1 MIRGMGM
8 KIGSCAMTGFTSSTP
23 QRLSSVVMAMFALY
37 QTAGRYTNQFLR
49 RVVNLVPA
57 TVCPALA
64 LVSALVFSSA
74 PGALA
79 QDTTA
84 PVGVFEL
91 PASHDGITPFTAVIV
106 FDEEPKRI
114 WPLELV
120 GLLIRGST
128 DPETQTQPVQIY
140 TNTDHAPLITNRRKD
155 DNDKRRYLF
164 DVTPRA
170 PVDIRFRLSGGYTDV
185 AGNVGPTIS
194 SPAIPYVAPAG
205 GNNQPEANAG
215 PDQVV
220 DPGDTVTLDG
230 SESSDRDGN
239 ETITY
244 SWART
249 GGTIGVTAPTLTG
262 STTDSPTFTAD
273 TLTSGDD
280 DVVHV
285 FTLTVTDDHEETDT
299 DTMTVT
305 VEAPDTNPAPI
316 ASAGVDQEVI
326 SGALVT
332 LDGSASG
339 DDGWIASWAWERTG
353 GTEGLDGTVSLN
365 NPNAIKPTFTANTL
379 AVGGG
384 DVIHIFTLIV
394 TDNEGA
400 TGIDTVAVTIKA
412 PLFAAPVANAGPD
425 QTFDPGATVTLDGSG
440 STFDSRRTPLD
451 YAWKRTGGTADPVT
465 LAGADTAMPT
475 FTAVAPALLPSTPFA
490 THIFELTVTD
500 SAGEISTDTVT
511 VWIVIPTAR
520 SAPVAD
526 AGMDRTVTSRAEVR
540 LDGSGS
546 TVHSSRTIRSYAWRW
561 VKQLS
566 TPNVEAITLTDPN
579 TSMASFTAPVLDV
592 GAKDITHV
600 FELTVT
606 DSAGQTNK
614 DTVSITVIF
623 PFANPVANAGQ
634 DRKVGSG
641 TVVTLDGSDSTVDLR
656 RPDASKSYAWARTG
670 GTGDN
675 TVTLTSET
683 TARPSFM
690 AETLAS
696 NATDVTHVF
705 TLTVTD
711 SAGVQHTDT
720 VTITVTLGNADPVA
734 NAGDDQPAVVSGT
747 TVTLD
752 GSDSSDSDGSIMT
765 YAWAR
770 TGGTGDASITLSSD
784 SEAEPTFK
792 AEILQAGAADVT
804 HIFTLTVTDNDS
816 ATATDTV
823 TITVT
828 PANAVPIANAGPDR
842 TVDPAT
848 MVQLD
853 GSDSLDID
861 GQIVSWAWART
872 GGTAGGSATLTDA
885 MTARPTFTS
894 DALQMDD
901 DDVIHIF
908 TLTVTDDD
916 GGIDTATVT
925 ITVSFGDTV
934 PPIGRFEA
942 EDGGPVPH
950 SYGDTAPFKLALVF
964 NEGVTVS
971 GSDVT
976 AVISDETPVKNGVAF
991 KNRTPTIT
999 VFEQDKT
1006 DAGRYVF
1013 TVTPRDTGIPSFRI
1027 VLRARNYQDSAG
1039 NRGVADIV
1047 TAPILYVDPTV
1058 TNIAPVADA
1067 GDDRTVNSGMRNV
1080 RLDGTGSS
1088 DTEGEIR
1095 TYAWARTGGTA
1106 GGSVTLSDES
1116 AAQPIFTA
1124 DTLDPGGA
1132 DVTHEFT
1139 LTVTDMSRH
1148 AIHEQT
1154 RQRNPET
1161 GVTTIISDT
1170 RNPVP
1175 SACRDGRASDEHCTL
1190 AYRNS
1195 AEDMVTVT
1203 VDAPP
1208 LADAGDDQT
1217 VGSAA
1222 LVTLDGSGSFDSNTG
1237 FTHAWEWTGGSGGAT
1252 EPTLSDKTEQ
1262 SPTFTSDTVDPGAA
1276 DVTHTFMLTVTDS
1289 RSQSHTDTV
1298 TVTVS
1303 NPNTNADPVANA
1315 GPDREVLAG
1324 TVVTLNGSGSS
1335 DSDGD
1340 DTITGYSWARTDGT
1354 EGVTAPTLAA
1364 TAQPTFT
1371 ADALTPG
1378 DADVIHIF
1386 TLTVTD
1392 NAGATD
1398 TDTVTITVIAEDTTG
1413 PEGTFESPASHD
1425 SVTSFAVELVFN
1437 EEVEF
1442 SEDDLQAVLVG
1453 VPAQNLGSN
1462 PRFHYDLDT
1471 HVPTIS
1477 GFAQDPNDDLRYTFS
1492 VTPKVSLSLRIALR
1506 GRNYEDLSGNTGT
1519 NISITIPFSGPFNK
1533 RPVAEAG
1540 DDLTVA
1546 SGTEVT
1552 LDGSESMDQD
1562 GTVQYYAW
1570 VRTGGTGDPL
1580 ALTGADTDMPT
1591 FTPRL
1596 SGGTDDVTH
1605 IFTLWVSDN
1614 DLAISKADTVTVT
1627 VTAPTAPN
1635 VVPVADAGDDRTVQ
1649 SGVPATLDGGE
1660 SSDDDGTIKSWA
1672 WTRTGGTGNAS
1683 LALTGADREQSTFT
1697 ADTLA
1702 PGAEDVTHI
1711 FSLVVLDDINV
1722 PSVADTVTITVNAP
1736 PLANAGSDQT
1746 SDSAALVTLDGSGS
1760 RDSNTTNLTYAW
1772 ERTGGTTGG
1781 TVTLTGAN
1789 TNMPTFTAD
1798 TLAAGAADVIHTFT
1812 LTVTDDDGAIN
1823 TDTVTITVDGPN
1835 KRPEPM
1841 AGPDQTVASGETVTI
1856 DGRGST
1862 DSDGFVTGYDWRKSG
1877 DNPFAN
1883 PDLEATDTAGIETF
1897 TAPVLSSGE
1906 GKRTIRYALFVTD
1919 NEGLSSGDA
1928 DEVTITVVPSSSNV
1942 RPVANAGTDQRV
1954 ASGATVTLEGSGT
1967 DNGTIQD
1974 YYWVKASTGSAP
1986 TLSANNVARP
1996 TFTAPILVEG
2006 SPDVT
2011 YTYALRVKDNE
2022 GAVSDADE
2030 VTITVEI
2037 PRVANAGTDQT
2048 VAAGAPVTLDG
2059 SRSSGTIAEYQWSR
2073 ESGTSARAD
2082 VFPGASGTLTREVSR
2097 ITPTITFV
2105 ADNVPSNSAAVTH
2118 VFALRVF
2125 GANRVSSPPDRV
2137 TVTVNPNRLPTA
2149 NAGPDQSVAAGE
2161 NVDLDGSG
2169 STDNDGTIASYNW
2182 TRTGGDATATLTDA
2196 NTATPSFTAEV
2207 LDAGAADTTHTFTLT
2222 VTDNNGETDTDTVT
2236 ITVEAPFADLVAEA
2250 GDPQTVDPGDTVTLE
2265 GSGTATGGGRNVTY
2279 AWTQTGGDAATVT
2292 LSDTTVLR
2300 PTFTAQALTAGAA
2313 DVTYVFTLTVS
2324 DDQGSTAATDTVTIT
2339 VEAPRFGDLV
2349 ADAGDPQTVDPGDT
2363 VTLEGSG
2370 TATGGGR
2377 NVTYAWT
2384 QTGGDAATVTLSD
2397 TTMLRPTF
2405 TAQALTAGAADVTY
2419 VFTLTVSDD
2428 QGSTAAT
2435 DTVTITVTAPLP
2447 VPNVLPIA
2455 DAGPDVTIASGE
2467 FARIDGNMSYDPDH
2481 PVRSMS
2487 IARWQW
2493 FRLSSSGSPLRFHNS
2508 TNNSHTNTP
2517 VKTVAPDAAAD
2528 MSTYYLIV
2536 FDHEG
2541 ASCEK
2546 TIAGGN
2552 RGDLFCDSVT
2562 VTTTAPPS
2570 ANKPPVAVAYVGTGD
2585 SGVNTETVDSD
2596 SLVFLNAGGS
2606 MDPDGDIVSYLW
2618 ERSGG
2623 TEGRSVNLKNA
2634 GSMLAN
2640 FTTDTLPAGAADVIH
2655 IFKLTVTDDDGE
2667 VNEDEATVTITV
2679 ASPFKEPVADA
2690 GDDKTVVSEAEVEL
2704 DGSGSTKDRRVSLD
2718 YSWQRTGGTMGVS
2731 VELSDEDAEQPTF
2744 IADTLTVGDSDVIHI
2759 FTLTV
2764 EDDEGETSTDTVTI
2778 TVTPPLAD
2786 LVAEAGVAQTVA
2798 SGAPVTL
2805 AGSGTETDSS
2815 RTVTYAWTRTDG
2827 TSTATVP
2834 LTGANTLTP
2843 TFTADT
2849 LAAGADS
2856 VTHIFTLRVTDNR
2869 GSTAAT
2875 DTVTITV
2882 ISGLVAE
2889 AGDPRTVASG
2899 ASVTLAGSGTETDS
2913 SRTVTYAWTRTDGTS
2928 TATVPLTGAN
2938 TLTPTFTADTL
2949 AAGADSVT
2957 HIFTLRVTDNQGS
2970 TAATDTVTIT
2980 VIADLVAEAGDPR
2993 TVASGASVTLA
3004 GSGTETDSSRTVTY
3018 AWTRTD
3024 GTSTATVPLTG
3035 ANTLT
3040 PTFTADT
3047 LTPGTA
3053 DVTHIFTLRVTDNQG
3068 STAATD
3074 TVTIT
3079 VTLGLVAEA
3088 GDPQTVASGAS
3099 VTLAGSGTET
3109 DSSRTV
3115 TYAWTRTDGTSTAT
3129 VPLTGAN
3136 TLTPTFTADTL
3147 AAGADSVTHI
3157 FTLRVTDNQGS
3168 TAATDTVTITVISAL
3183 VAEAGDPRTVASGA
3197 SVTLAGSG
3205 TETDSSR
3212 TVTYAWTRTDGTST
3226 ATVPLTGANTLTP
3239 TFTADTLAAGA
3250 DSVTHIFTLRVTDN
3264 QGSTAATDTVTIT
3277 VIADLVAEAGDPR
3290 TVASGA
3296 SVTLAGS
3303 GTETDSS
3310 RTVTYA
3316 WTRTDGTS
3324 TATVPLTG
3332 ANTLTPTFTADTL
3345 AAGADSV
3352 THIFTLRVTDNRG
3365 STAATDT
3372 VTITVISGLVAEAG
3386 DPRTVASGVPVTLA
3400 GSGSTETDSSRTVT
3414 YAWTRTDGTST
3425 ATVPLT
3431 GANTLTPTFT
3441 ADTLAAGAD
3450 SVTHI
3455 FTLRVTDNR
3464 GSTAA
3469 TDTVTIT
3476 VIADLVAEAGDPRT
3490 VASGVP
3496 VTLAGSGST
3505 ETDSSRTVTYAW
3517 TRTDGTSTATVP
3529 LTGANT
3535 LTPTFTADTLAA
3547 GADSVTHIFTLRV
3560 TDNRGST
3567 AATDTVTITVISG
3580 LVAEAGDPQTVAS
3593 GASVTLAGSGT
3604 ETDSSRTVTYA
3615 WTRTDGTSTA
3625 TVPLTGANTLTPTF
3639 TADTLAAGADSVTHI
3654 FTLRVTD
3661 NQGSTAATDTVTI
3674 TVIADLVAEAGDPQ
3688 TVASGASVTLAGS
3701 GTETDS
3707 SRTVTYAWTRT
3718 DGTSTATVPLTG
3730 ANTLT
3735 PTFTADTLTPG
3746 TADVTHIFTLRVTDN
3761 QGSTAATDTVTITVT
3776 LGLVAEAGDPQTVA
3790 SGASVTLA
3798 GSGTETDSSR
3808 TVTYAWTR
3816 TDGTSTATVP
3826 LTGANTLTP
3835 TFTADTLAAGAD
3847 SVTHIFTLRV
3857 TDNQGST
3864 AATDTVTITVIS
3876 ALVAEAGDPRT
3887 VASGASVTLAGS
3899 GTETDSS
3906 RTVTYAW
3913 TRTDGTST
3921 ATVPLTGANTLTP
3934 TFTADTL
3941 AAGADSVTHIFTL
3954 RVTDNQG
3961 STAATDT
3968 VTITVIADLVAEAGD
3983 PQTVASGASVTLAG
3997 SGTETDSS
4005 RTVTYAW
4012 TRTDGT
4018 STATVPLTGANT
4030 LTPTFTADTLAA
4042 GADSVTHIFTLRV
4055 TDNRG
4060 STAATDT
4067 VTITVISGLVAEAGD
4082 PRTVASGASVTLAGS
4097 GTETDSSRTVTYA
4110 WTRTDGTST
4119 ATVPLTGANTLTPT
4133 FTADT
4138 LAAGA
4143 DSVTH
4148 IFTLRVTDNRGSTAA
4163 TDTVTVTVISALV
4176 AEAGDPRTVASGV
4189 PVTLAGSGSTETDS
4203 GRTVTYAWTRTDG
4216 TSTATVTLTGAN
4228 TLTPTFTAD
4237 TLAAGADSV
4246 THIFTLRVT
4255 DNQGSTAAT
4264 DTVTVTVIS
4273 ALVAEA
4279 GDPRTVA
4286 SGASVTLAGSGSTE
4300 ADSSRTV
4307 TYAWTRTD
4315 GTSTATV
4322 PLTGANTLTPTFTA
4336 DTLAAGA
4343 DSVTH
4348 IFTLRVT
4355 DNQGSTA
4362 ATDTVTVTVISALV
4376 AEAGDPRTVASGAS
4390 VTLAGS
4396 GTETD
4401 SSRTVTY
4408 AWTRTDGT
4416 STATVPLT
4424 GANTLTPTFTAD
4436 TLTPGTADV
4445 THIFT
4450 LRVTDNQGSTAATDT
4465 VTITVTLG
4473 LVAEAGDPR
4482 TVASGASVTLA
4493 GSGTET
4499 DSSRTVTYA
4508 WTRTDG
4514 TSTATVP
4521 LTGANTLTPTFT
4533 ADTLAAGADSVTHIF
4548 TLRVTDNRG
4557 STAATDTVTITVI
4570 SGLVAEAGDPRT
4582 VASGVPVTL
4591 AGSGST
4597 ETDSSRTVTYA
4608 WTRTDGTSTA
4618 TVPLTG
4624 ANTLTPT
4631 FTADTLAAGADSVT
4645 HIFTLRV
4652 TDNQGS
4658 TAATDTVTI
4667 TVISGLVAEA
4677 GDPQTVASGAS
4688 VTLAGSGTETDSS
4701 RTVTHAWTRTD
4712 GTSTATVP
4720 LTGANT
4726 LTPTFTAD
4734 TLAAGADSVTHIFTL
4749 RVTDNQGS
4757 TAATDTVT
4765 ITVISGLVA
4774 EAGDPQTVA
4783 SGDPVTLAGRGS
4795 TETDSSRT
4803 VTYAWT
4809 RTDGTSTATVTLTG
4823 ANTLTPTF
4831 TADTLAAGAD
4841 SVTHIF
4847 TLRVTDNQGSTAATD
4862 TVTIT
4867 VISGLVAEAG
4877 DPQTVASGDPVTL
4890 AGRGSTETDSGR
4902 TVTHAWTR
4910 TDGTSTATVPLTGA
4924 NTLTPTFTAD
4934 TLAAGADSVTHI
4946 FTLRVTDNQ
4955 GSTAA
4960 TDTVTVTVISALVAE
4975 AGDPRTVASGVPV
4988 TLAGS
4993 GSTETDSGRTVTYA
5007 WTRTDGTSTATVPL
5021 TGANTLTPTFT
5032 ADTLAADADSVTHI
5046 FTLRVTDNQ
5055 GSTAAT
5061 DTVTVTVISGLVA
5074 EAGDPQTV
5082 ASGVPVTL
5090 AGSGTETDSSRTVT
5104 YAWTRTDG
5112 TSTATVPLTGANTL
5126 TPTFTA
5132 DTLAAGAD
5140 SVTHIFTL
5148 RVTDNQGSTAAT
5160 DTVTVTVIS
5169 ALVAEAGDPR
5179 TVASGVPV
5187 TLAGSGSTETDSG
5200 RTVTYAWTRT
5210 DGTSTATV
5218 PLTGANTLTPTF
5230 TADTLAADADSVT
5243 HIFTLR
5249 VTDNQGST
5257 AATDTVTVTV
5267 ISGLVAEA
5275 GDPQTVASGVPVTLA
5290 GSGTETDSS
5299 RTVTYAW
5306 TRTDGTST
5314 ATVPLTGANT
5324 LTPTFTA
5331 DTLAAGAD
5339 SVTHIFTLRV
5349 TDNQGSTAATDTV
5362 TITVISGLVAE
5373 AGDPQTVASGVPV
5386 TLAGSGTETDSSRTV
5401 TYAWTRTDG
5410 TSTATVPLTGANT
5423 LTPTFTADT
5432 LAAGA
5437 DSVTHIFTLRV
5448 TDNQG
5453 STAVTDTVTI
5463 TVISGLVAEAG
5474 DPQTVASGDPVT
5486 LAGRGSTETDSG
5498 RTVTHAWTRT
5508 DGTST
5513 ATVTLTGANTLT
5525 PTFTADTLAAGADSV
5540 THIFTLRVT
5549 DNQGSTA
5556 ATDTVTI
5563 TVISGLVAEAGDP
5576 RTVASGD
5583 PVTLAGSGS
5592 TEADS
5597 SRTVTYAW
5605 TRTDGTSTATVPLTG
5620 ANTLTPTFT
5629 ADTLAAG
5636 ADSVTHIFTLR
5647 VTDNQGS
5654 TAATDTVTIT
5664 VIADLVAEA
5673 GDPRTVAS
5681 GASVTL
5687 AGSGS
5692 TETDSGRT
5700 VTYAWT
5706 RTDGTSTATVP
5717 LTGANTLTPT
5727 FTADTLAAGADSVTH
5742 IFTLRVTDNQGSTAA
5757 TDTVTITV
5765 TADLVAEAGD
5775 PRTVASGA
5783 SVTLAGSGSTETDS
5797 SRTVT
5802 YAWTRTDG
5810 TSTAT
5815 VTLTGANTLTPTF
5828 TADTLAAGADSVTHI
5843 FTLRVTDNQ
5852 GSTAAT
5858 DTVTITVIA
5867 DLVAEAGDPRTV
5879 ASGASVTLA
5888 GSGSTETDSGR
5899 TVTYAWTRTDGT
5911 STATVP
5917 LTGANT
5923 LTPTFT
5929 ADTLAAG
5936 ADSVTHIFTLR
5947 VTDNQGSTAATDTVT
5962 VTVISGLVA
5971 EAGDPQT
5978 VASGVPV
5985 TLAGSGT
5992 ETDSSRTVTH
6002 AWTRTDGTSTATVTL
6017 TGANT
6022 LTPTFTADTLAAGA
6036 DSVTHIFTLRVTDN
6050 QGSTAATDTVTVTVI
6065 SALVAEAGDP
6075 QTVAS
6080 GVPVTLAGSGSTETD
6095 SGRTVTYAWTRTDG
6109 TSTATVPLTGANTLT
6124 PTFTADTLAADA
6136 DSVTHIF
6143 TLRVTDNQ
6151 GSTAATDTVTVTVI
6165 SALVAEAGDPRTV
6178 ASGASVTLA
6187 GSGTETDSGRTVTYA
6202 WTRTDG
6208 TSTATVPLTGANT
6221 LTPTFTADTLAAGT
6235 DSVTHIFTL
6244 RVTDNQGSTAAT
6256 DTVTVTV
6263 ISALVAEAGDPQ
6275 TVASGVPVTLA
6286 GSGSTETD
6294 SGRTVTYAWTRTD
6307 GTSTA
6312 TVPLTGANTL
6322 TPTFTADAR
6331 TPGAVDVTHIFTLR
6345 VTDNQGS
6352 IVATDTVTITVIS
6365 PFADPVANAVTARP
6379 EVGAGDTVILD
6390 GRGSTKDRRRTI
6402 TSYAWARTGGTGAN
6416 VTLTGATE
6424 AMASFTADM
6433 LVAGAENVTHTFT
6446 LTVTD
6451 SAGEIATDTVEVIVT
6466 ANVRPVATLTG
6477 PATLTVAAGASVT
6490 LEGSGTDRDNNLP
6503 FTYAWKRTGGT
6514 GNSAVAL
6521 TGAMTTRLSFTADN
6535 LTEGADS
6542 VTHIL
6547 QFVVTD
6553 HEGAESDP
6561 VTVTVT
6567 VDAPNA
6573 IPVAH
6578 AGPPP
6583 PPVASG
6589 GQVQLDGRGS
6599 SVSGGTIVAWAWTR
6613 TGGTPGVTVTLTGA
6627 NTAQPTVMAN
6637 DLEPGGPDEIHEFTL
6652 VVTDDEGM
6660 TSVGATVMVT
6670 ISAPIAAPVANAGP
6684 DQRAVSRATVRLDG
6698 RGSTPDRRK
6707 TITSYAW
6714 ERTGGTGD
6722 SNLTLTSANTAQP
6735 TFTADTLNPGV
6746 DAVTHVFTL
6755 TVTDEDGTT
6764 STDTVTVT
6772 VVSVDLRLSQS
6783 EIMVQEGG
6791 SGTYQVKL
6799 SESPR
6804 REVTIMA
6811 VSGNEDVVKL
6821 NNARL
6826 VFDGGNWNEWQ
6837 EVEINTVAGSNTDDP
6852 VVIRHRLVTAGAT
6865 SPVPGDVTVTLR
6877 PRADDPI
6884 PRPVGQFLQ
6893 TRATA
6898 LINNQ
6903 PGLSSL
6909 LELDGLTPGG
6919 SFTFQATDGQLALN
6933 GGFIHNSVWGKV
6945 SGAYASS
6952 ESAAGNTK
6960 SVTKSVL
6967 ASFGVHRKYSEHFLA
6982 GVMLQLD
6989 LSDHERAGQVG
7000 TTDTID
7006 GTGWL
7011 AGPYFAARH
7020 GSQPLNFEGRLL
7032 YGQSDNDIRFMDTGL
7047 GVMRTGSFDTRRL
7060 LAQIRVEGE
7069 IAMSGRNHGDDGGEE
7084 GPRLRPY
7091 ADLRWIEDRANAFTD
7106 NVNNR
7111 VPGQKVSTGQLE
7123 LGSNIEIPI
7132 AVRTGEMTFTGG
7144 LGLVYSNTEGDYIP
7158 SDSRGRG
7165 RGEIGFSYDLDDNLR
7180 IDLDSFYDGIG
7191 TSRYEGYGLSLSAE
7205 MKF

>member
-8 KIGSCAMTGFTSSTP
+8 RIGSCAMTGFTSSTL

-37 QTAGRYTNQFLR
+37 QAAGRYAIRCLQR
-49 RVVNLVPA
+49 IVNLVPA
-57 TVCPALA
+57 TICLA
-64 LVSALVFSSA
+64 SALVFSSA
-74 PGALA
+74 VGAAA

-114 WPLELV
+114 WPQELV

-140 TNTDHAPLITNRRKD
+140 TNTDHAPLITKRKKD
-155 DNDKRRYLF
+155 DDDKRRYTFL
-164 DVTPRA
+164 VTPRA
-170 PVDIRFRLSGGYTDV
+170 PVDIRFRLSGGYTDI

-249 GGTIGVTAPTLTG
+249 GGTAGVTAPTLTG

-305 VEAPDTNPAPI
+305 VEAPDTNPVPI

-339 DDGWIASWAWERTG
+339 DDGRIVSWAWERTG
-353 GTEGLDGTVSLN
+353 GTEGLDATVPLN

-400 TGIDTVAVTIKA
+400 TGIDTVAVIIKA

-425 QTFDPGATVTLDGSG
+425 QTFDLGATVTLDGSG

-520 SAPVAD
+520 SAPVAN
-526 AGMDRTVTSRAEVR
+526 AGMDRTVTSRAAVR

-561 VKQLS
+561 VKPLS

-579 TSMASFTAPVLDV
+579 TAMPGFTAPTLDV

-641 TVVTLDGSDSTVDLR
+641 TVVTLDGSDSTIDLR
-656 RPDASKSYAWARTG
+656 RPGASKSYAWARTG

-683 TARPSFM
+683 TAKPSFM

-696 NATDVTHVF
+696 NDTDVTHIF

-752 GSDSSDSDGSIMT
+752 GSRSSDSDGSISKF
-765 YAWAR
+765 AWAR
-770 TGGTGDASITLSSD
+770 TGGTGDDSITLSSV
-784 SEAEPTFK
+784 SEAEPTFR

-804 HIFTLTVTDNDS
+804 HIFTLTVTDDDQ

-828 PANAVPIANAGPDR
+828 PANAVPIANAGQDR

-861 GQIVSWAWART
+861 GRIVSYSWART

-885 MTARPTFTS
+885 MTDRPTFTS

-901 DDVIHIF
+901 ADVIHIF

-934 PPIGRFEA
+934 PPTGRFEA

-950 SYGDTAPFKLALVF
+950 SYGSITPFKLELVF
-964 NEGVTVS
+964 NEEVTVS

-976 AVISDETPVKNGVAF
+976 AVISDETPVKDGVAF

-999 VFEQDKT
+999 DFKQDET
-1006 DAGRYVF
+1006 DTGRYVF
-1013 TVTPRDTGIPSFRI
+1013 TVTPRDTAVPSFRI

-1058 TNIAPVADA
+1058 TNTAPVADA
-1067 GDDRTVNSGMRNV
+1067 GDDLTVNSGMRNV

-1106 GGSVTLSDES
+1106 SGSVTLSDES
-1116 AAQPIFTA
+1116 AAQPTFTA

-1161 GVTTIISDT
+1161 GVTTVISDT
-1170 RNPVP
+1170 MNPVP

-1195 AEDMVTVT
+1195 AEDTVTVT

-1217 VGSAA
+1217 AGSAA
-1222 LVTLDGSGSFDSNTG
+1222 LVTLDGSGSRDSNTG
-1237 FTHAWEWTGGSGGAT
+1237 FEHAWEWTGGSEGAT
-1252 EPTLSDKTEQ
+1252 APTLNDKSLP

-1276 DVTHTFMLTVTDS
+1276 DVTHTFTLTVTDS
-1289 RSQSHTDTV
+1289 RLQSHTDTV

-1303 NPNTNADPVANA
+1303 NPNADPVANA
-1315 GPDREVLAG
+1315 GPDREVLTG

-1340 DTITGYSWARTDGT
+1340 DTITTYSWARTGGT
-1354 EGVTAPTLAA
+1354 EGVAAPTLAA

-1371 ADALTPG
+1371 ADTLTPG

-1392 NAGATD
+1392 NAGAMD
-1398 TDTVTITVIAEDTTG
+1398 TDTVTITVVAEDTTR
-1413 PEGTFESPASHD
+1413 PEGTFVSSASHD
-1425 SVTSFAVELVFN
+1425 GATSFTVELVFN

-1442 SEDDLQAVLVG
+1442 SEDDLQTVLVG

-1477 GFAQDPNDDLRYTFS
+1477 GFTQDPNDDLRYTFS
-1492 VTPKVSLSLRIALR
+1492 VTPKVPLSLRIVLR

-1519 NISITIPFSGPFNK
+1519 NISITIPFSGPSNK

-1552 LDGSESMDQD
+1552 LDGSESMDED

-1580 ALTGADTDMPT
+1580 ALTDADTDMPT

-1614 DLAISKADTVTVT
+1614 DLAVSEADTVTVT

-1697 ADTLA
+1697 ADILA

-1711 FSLVVLDDINV
+1711 FSLVVLDDVNV

-1812 LTVTDDDGAIN
+1812 LTVTDDEGAIN

-1841 AGPDQTVASGETVTI
+1841 AGPDQTVASGAKVTL

-1862 DSDGFVTGYDWRKSG
+1862 DSDGFVMGYDWRKSG

-1928 DEVTITVVPSSSNV
+1928 DEVTITVVPSSSNA

-2059 SRSSGTIAEYQWSR
+2059 SGSSGTIAEYQWSR
-2073 ESGTSARAD
+2073 ESGTSTRTD

-2097 ITPTITFV
+2097 TTPTITFV
-2105 ADNVPSNSAAVTH
+2105 ADSVPANGTSVTH

-2125 GANRVSSPPDRV
+2125 GANRISSPKDEI

-2149 NAGPDQSVAAGE
+2149 NAGPDQSVAAGM

-2182 TRTGGDATATLTDA
+2182 TRTEGDATATLTGA

-2236 ITVEAPFADLVAEA
+2236 ITVKAPLAALVANA
-2250 GDPQTVDPGDTVTLE
+2250 GADKSVASEDEVTLDGSGSSQTDSSRIVTYLWTQTVGTGGTLADADKATARFTAPALNPGAADATHTFTLTVTDNQGSTQATDTVEITVTAPDFDALVANAGADKSVASEDEVTLD
-2265 GSGTATGGGRNVTY
+2265 GSGSSQTDGTRTVTY
-2279 AWTQTGGDAATVT
+2279 LWTQTGGTGGTLADADKATA
-2292 LSDTTVLR
+2292 R
-2300 PTFTAQALTAGAA
+2300 FTAPALNPGAA
-2313 DVTYVFTLTVS
+2313 DATHTFTLTVT
-2324 DDQGSTAATDTVTIT
+2324 DNQGSTQATDTVEITVTAPDFDALVANAGADKSVASEDEVTLDGSGSSQTDGTRTVTYLWTQTVGTGGTLADADKATARFTAPALNPGAADATHTFTLTVTDNQGSTQATDTVT
-2339 VEAPRFGDLV
+2339 V
-2349 ADAGDPQTVDPGDT
+2349 
-2363 VTLEGSG
+2363 
-2370 TATGGGR
+2370 
-2377 NVTYAWT
+2377 
-2384 QTGGDAATVTLSD
+2384 
-2397 TTMLRPTF
+2397 
-2405 TAQALTAGAADVTY
+2405 
-2419 VFTLTVSDD
+2419 
-2428 QGSTAAT
+2428 
-2435 DTVTITVTAPLP
+2435 TVTAPLP

-2455 DAGPDVTIASGE
+2455 NAGPDVTIASGE
-2467 FARIDGNMSYDPDH
+2467 SARIDGNMSYDPDH

-2493 FRLSSSGSPLRFHNS
+2493 FRLSSSGSPLQFHNS

-2517 VKTVAPDAAAD
+2517 AKTVAPDAAAD
-2528 MSTYYLIV
+2528 ISTYYLIV

-2546 TIAGGN
+2546 TVAGGN
-2552 RGDLFCDSVT
+2552 RGDLYCDSVT
-2562 VTTTAPPS
+2562 VTTTAPAPL
-2570 ANKPPVAVAYVGTGD
+2570 NMPPVAVAYVGVGD
-2585 SGVNTETVDSD
+2585 SGMNAATVDSD
-2596 SLVFLNAGGS
+2596 SLVFLNAAGS
-2606 MDPDGDIVSYLW
+2606 DDPDGDIVSYFW

-2623 TEGRSVNLKNA
+2623 TEGRSVELKNA
-2634 GSMLAN
+2634 ETKLAN

-2667 VNEDEATVTITV
+2667 VNAEEATVTITV
-2679 ASPFKEPVADA
+2679 ESPFKEPVADA
-2690 GDDKTVVSEAEVEL
+2690 GGDQTVASGATVEL
-2704 DGSGSTKDRRVSLD
+2704 DGSGSTKDRRITEKLT
-2718 YSWQRTGGTMGVS
+2718 YFWERTGGTMGVS
-2731 VELSDEDAEQPTF
+2731 VELSDAGAEQPTF
-2744 IADTLTVGDSDVIHI
+2744 IADTLTADAADVIHI

-2764 EDDEGETSTDTVTI
+2764 TDDEGESHEDMVTI
-2778 TVTPPLAD
+2778 TVTPPLAP
-2786 LVAEAGVAQTVA
+2786 LVANAGEDQSVS
-2798 SGAPVTL
+2798 SGATVTL
-2805 AGSGTETDSS
+2805 RGSGTKSDSS
-2815 RTVTYAWTRTDG
+2815 RSRIVSYNWERTSG
-2827 TSTATVP
+2827 TGTATVM
-2834 LTGANTLTP
+2834 LSDETM
-2843 TFTADT
+2843 
-2849 LAAGADS
+2849 
-2856 VTHIFTLRVTDNR
+2856 LR
-2869 GSTAAT
+2869 
-2875 DTVTITV
+2875 
-2882 ISGLVAE
+2882 
-2889 AGDPRTVASG
+2889 
-2899 ASVTLAGSGTETDS
+2899 
-2913 SRTVTYAWTRTDGTS
+2913 
-2928 TATVPLTGAN
+2928 
-2938 TLTPTFTADTL
+2938 
-2949 AAGADSVT
+2949 
-2957 HIFTLRVTDNQGS
+2957 
-2970 TAATDTVTIT
+2970 
-2980 VIADLVAEAGDPR
+2980 
-2993 TVASGASVTLA
+2993 
-3004 GSGTETDSSRTVTY
+3004 
-3018 AWTRTD
+3018 
-3024 GTSTATVPLTG
+3024 
-3035 ANTLT
+3035 

-3047 LTPGTA
+3047 LTVGA
-3053 DVTHIFTLRVTDNQG
+3053 SSVTHVFTLTVTDNK
-3068 STAATD
+3068 
-3074 TVTIT
+3074 
-3079 VTLGLVAEA
+3079 
-3088 GDPQTVASGAS
+3088 
-3099 VTLAGSGTET
+3099 
-3109 DSSRTV
+3109 
-3115 TYAWTRTDGTSTAT
+3115 
-3129 VPLTGAN
+3129 
-3136 TLTPTFTADTL
+3136 
-3147 AAGADSVTHI
+3147 
-3157 FTLRVTDNQGS
+3157 
-3168 TAATDTVTITVISAL
+3168 
-3183 VAEAGDPRTVASGA
+3183 
-3197 SVTLAGSG
+3197 
-3205 TETDSSR
+3205 
-3212 TVTYAWTRTDGTST
+3212 
-3226 ATVPLTGANTLTP
+3226 
-3239 TFTADTLAAGA
+3239 
-3250 DSVTHIFTLRVTDN
+3250 
-3264 QGSTAATDTVTIT
+3264 
-3277 VIADLVAEAGDPR
+3277 
-3290 TVASGA
+3290 
-3296 SVTLAGS
+3296 
-3303 GTETDSS
+3303 
-3310 RTVTYA
+3310 
-3316 WTRTDGTS
+3316 
-3324 TATVPLTG
+3324 
-3332 ANTLTPTFTADTL
+3332 
-3345 AAGADSV
+3345 
-3352 THIFTLRVTDNRG
+3352 
-3365 STAATDT
+3365 
-3372 VTITVISGLVAEAG
+3372 
-3386 DPRTVASGVPVTLA
+3386 
-3400 GSGSTETDSSRTVT
+3400 GSTE
-3414 YAWTRTDGTST
+3414 
-3425 ATVPLT
+3425 
-3431 GANTLTPTFT
+3431 
-3441 ADTLAAGAD
+3441 
-3450 SVTHI
+3450 
-3455 FTLRVTDNR
+3455 
-3464 GSTAA
+3464 
-3469 TDTVTIT
+3469 
-3476 VIADLVAEAGDPRT
+3476 
-3490 VASGVP
+3490 
-3496 VTLAGSGST
+3496 
-3505 ETDSSRTVTYAW
+3505 
-3517 TRTDGTSTATVP
+3517 
-3529 LTGANT
+3529 
-3535 LTPTFTADTLAA
+3535 
-3547 GADSVTHIFTLRV
+3547 
-3560 TDNRGST
+3560 
-3567 AATDTVTITVISG
+3567 
-3580 LVAEAGDPQTVAS
+3580 
-3593 GASVTLAGSGT
+3593 
-3604 ETDSSRTVTYA
+3604 
-3615 WTRTDGTSTA
+3615 
-3625 TVPLTGANTLTPTF
+3625 
-3639 TADTLAAGADSVTHI
+3639 
-3654 FTLRVTD
+3654 
-3661 NQGSTAATDTVTI
+3661 
-3674 TVIADLVAEAGDPQ
+3674 
-3688 TVASGASVTLAGS
+3688 
-3701 GTETDS
+3701 
-3707 SRTVTYAWTRT
+3707 
-3718 DGTSTATVPLTG
+3718 
-3730 ANTLT
+3730 
-3735 PTFTADTLTPG
+3735 
-3746 TADVTHIFTLRVTDN
+3746 
-3761 QGSTAATDTVTITVT
+3761 
-3776 LGLVAEAGDPQTVA
+3776 
-3790 SGASVTLA
+3790 
-3798 GSGTETDSSR
+3798 
-3808 TVTYAWTR
+3808 
-3816 TDGTSTATVP
+3816 
-3826 LTGANTLTP
+3826 
-3835 TFTADTLAAGAD
+3835 
-3847 SVTHIFTLRV
+3847 
-3857 TDNQGST
+3857 
-3864 AATDTVTITVIS
+3864 
-3876 ALVAEAGDPRT
+3876 
-3887 VASGASVTLAGS
+3887 
-3899 GTETDSS
+3899 
-3906 RTVTYAW
+3906 
-3913 TRTDGTST
+3913 
-3921 ATVPLTGANTLTP
+3921 
-3934 TFTADTL
+3934 
-3941 AAGADSVTHIFTL
+3941 
-3954 RVTDNQG
+3954 
-3961 STAATDT
+3961 
-3968 VTITVIADLVAEAGD
+3968 
-3983 PQTVASGASVTLAG
+3983 
-3997 SGTETDSS
+3997 
-4005 RTVTYAW
+4005 
-4012 TRTDGT
+4012 
-4018 STATVPLTGANT
+4018 
-4030 LTPTFTADTLAA
+4030 
-4042 GADSVTHIFTLRV
+4042 
-4055 TDNRG
+4055 
-4060 STAATDT
+4060 
-4067 VTITVISGLVAEAGD
+4067 
-4082 PRTVASGASVTLAGS
+4082 
-4097 GTETDSSRTVTYA
+4097 
-4110 WTRTDGTST
+4110 
-4119 ATVPLTGANTLTPT
+4119 
-4133 FTADT
+4133 
-4138 LAAGA
+4138 
-4143 DSVTH
+4143 
-4148 IFTLRVTDNRGSTAA
+4148 A
-4163 TDTVTVTVISALV
+4163 TDTVTVTVTLDDVPPVADAGVDATVNAEGTIALD
-4176 AEAGDPRTVASGV
+4176 GR
-4189 PVTLAGSGSTETDS
+4189 GSTVDS
-4203 GRTVTYAWTRTDG
+4203 RRTPLTYSWTRPVG
-4216 TSTATVTLTGAN
+4216 ATGTLTGAN
-4228 TLTPTFTAD
+4228 TATPSFTAAP
-4237 TLAAGADSV
+4237 LAPGAADV
-4246 THIFTLRVT
+4246 THVFTLTVT
-4255 DNQGSTAAT
+4255 DANNASDT
-4264 DTVTVTVIS
+4264 DTVTLTVNAPPLVNAGADATVNAEGTI
-4273 ALVAEA
+4273 ALD
-4279 GDPRTVA
+4279 GT
-4286 SGASVTLAGSGSTE
+4286 GSSDSTG
-4300 ADSSRTV
+4300 TP
-4307 TYAWTRTD
+4307 TYAWTRPVGAT
-4315 GTSTATV
+4315 GT
-4322 PLTGANTLTPTFTA
+4322 LTGANTATPSFTA
-4336 DTLAAGA
+4336 APLAPGA
-4343 DSVTH
+4343 
-4348 IFTLRVT
+4348 
-4355 DNQGSTA
+4355 
-4362 ATDTVTVTVISALV
+4362 
-4376 AEAGDPRTVASGAS
+4376 
-4390 VTLAGS
+4390 
-4396 GTETD
+4396 
-4401 SSRTVTY
+4401 
-4408 AWTRTDGT
+4408 
-4416 STATVPLT
+4416 
-4424 GANTLTPTFTAD
+4424 
-4436 TLTPGTADV
+4436 ADV
-4445 THIFT
+4445 THVFT
-4450 LRVTDNQGSTAATDT
+4450 LTVTDAGATDGVRLNNVDT
-4465 VTITVTLG
+4465 VTITVN
-4473 LVAEAGDPR
+4473 APPRADAGDNA
-4482 TVASGASVTLA
+4482 TVNAEGMISLDGTGSSDTTGTYTYVWTRPVGATGTLTDADSATPDFTAAPLDRGAADVTHVFTL
-4493 GSGTET
+4493 
-4499 DSSRTVTYA
+4499 TVTDA
-4508 WTRTDG
+4508 GATDG
-4514 TSTATVP
+4514 VR
-4521 LTGANTLTPTFT
+4521 LTN
-4533 ADTLAAGADSVTHIF
+4533 V
-4548 TLRVTDNRG
+4548 
-4557 STAATDTVTITVI
+4557 DTVTITVNAPPLAVVE
-4570 SGLVAEAGDPRT
+4570 GEAERT
-4582 VASGVPVTL
+4582 V
-4591 AGSGST
+4591 
-4597 ETDSSRTVTYA
+4597 
-4608 WTRTDGTSTA
+4608 
-4618 TVPLTG
+4618 
-4624 ANTLTPT
+4624 N
-4631 FTADTLAAGADSVT
+4631 
-4645 HIFTLRV
+4645 
-4652 TDNQGS
+4652 
-4658 TAATDTVTI
+4658 
-4667 TVISGLVAEA
+4667 
-4677 GDPQTVASGAS
+4677 SGAS
-4688 VTLAGSGTETDSS
+4688 VVLDGSNSSDTTGTLAYG
-4701 RTVTHAWTRTD
+4701 WTRT
-4712 GTSTATVP
+4712 GGNSLIVP
-4720 LTGANT
+4720 VLTGESTHT
-4726 LTPTFTAD
+4726 L
-4734 TLAAGADSVTHIFTL
+4734 
-4749 RVTDNQGS
+4749 
-4757 TAATDTVT
+4757 
-4765 ITVISGLVA
+4765 
-4774 EAGDPQTVA
+4774 
-4783 SGDPVTLAGRGS
+4783 
-4795 TETDSSRT
+4795 
-4803 VTYAWT
+4803 
-4809 RTDGTSTATVTLTG
+4809 
-4823 ANTLTPTF
+4823 
-4831 TADTLAAGAD
+4831 
-4841 SVTHIF
+4841 
-4847 TLRVTDNQGSTAATD
+4847 
-4862 TVTIT
+4862 
-4867 VISGLVAEAG
+4867 
-4877 DPQTVASGDPVTL
+4877 
-4890 AGRGSTETDSGR
+4890 
-4902 TVTHAWTR
+4902 
-4910 TDGTSTATVPLTGA
+4910 
-4924 NTLTPTFTAD
+4924 
-4934 TLAAGADSVTHI
+4934 
-4946 FTLRVTDNQ
+4946 
-4955 GSTAA
+4955 
-4960 TDTVTVTVISALVAE
+4960 
-4975 AGDPRTVASGVPV
+4975 
-4988 TLAGS
+4988 
-4993 GSTETDSGRTVTYA
+4993 
-5007 WTRTDGTSTATVPL
+5007 
-5021 TGANTLTPTFT
+5021 
-5032 ADTLAADADSVTHI
+5032 
-5046 FTLRVTDNQ
+5046 
-5055 GSTAAT
+5055 
-5061 DTVTVTVISGLVA
+5061 
-5074 EAGDPQTV
+5074 
-5082 ASGVPVTL
+5082 
-5090 AGSGTETDSSRTVT
+5090 
-5104 YAWTRTDG
+5104 
-5112 TSTATVPLTGANTL
+5112 
-5126 TPTFTA
+5126 
-5132 DTLAAGAD
+5132 
-5140 SVTHIFTL
+5140 
-5148 RVTDNQGSTAAT
+5148 
-5160 DTVTVTVIS
+5160 
-5169 ALVAEAGDPR
+5169 
-5179 TVASGVPV
+5179 
-5187 TLAGSGSTETDSG
+5187 
-5200 RTVTYAWTRT
+5200 
-5210 DGTSTATV
+5210 
-5218 PLTGANTLTPTF
+5218 
-5230 TADTLAADADSVT
+5230 
-5243 HIFTLR
+5243 
-5249 VTDNQGST
+5249 
-5257 AATDTVTVTV
+5257 
-5267 ISGLVAEA
+5267 
-5275 GDPQTVASGVPVTLA
+5275 
-5290 GSGTETDSS
+5290 
-5299 RTVTYAW
+5299 
-5306 TRTDGTST
+5306 
-5314 ATVPLTGANT
+5314 
-5324 LTPTFTA
+5324 
-5331 DTLAAGAD
+5331 
-5339 SVTHIFTLRV
+5339 
-5349 TDNQGSTAATDTV
+5349 
-5362 TITVISGLVAE
+5362 
-5373 AGDPQTVASGVPV
+5373 
-5386 TLAGSGTETDSSRTV
+5386 
-5401 TYAWTRTDG
+5401 
-5410 TSTATVPLTGANT
+5410 
-5423 LTPTFTADT
+5423 
-5432 LAAGA
+5432 
-5437 DSVTHIFTLRV
+5437 
-5448 TDNQG
+5448 
-5453 STAVTDTVTI
+5453 
-5463 TVISGLVAEAG
+5463 
-5474 DPQTVASGDPVT
+5474 
-5486 LAGRGSTETDSG
+5486 
-5498 RTVTHAWTRT
+5498 
-5508 DGTST
+5508 
-5513 ATVTLTGANTLT
+5513 
-5525 PTFTADTLAAGADSV
+5525 
-5540 THIFTLRVT
+5540 
-5549 DNQGSTA
+5549 
-5556 ATDTVTI
+5556 
-5563 TVISGLVAEAGDP
+5563 
-5576 RTVASGD
+5576 
-5583 PVTLAGSGS
+5583 
-5592 TEADS
+5592 
-5597 SRTVTYAW
+5597 
-5605 TRTDGTSTATVPLTG
+5605 
-5620 ANTLTPTFT
+5620 
-5629 ADTLAAG
+5629 
-5636 ADSVTHIFTLR
+5636 
-5647 VTDNQGS
+5647 
-5654 TAATDTVTIT
+5654 
-5664 VIADLVAEA
+5664 
-5673 GDPRTVAS
+5673 
-5681 GASVTL
+5681 
-5687 AGSGS
+5687 
-5692 TETDSGRT
+5692 
-5700 VTYAWT
+5700 
-5706 RTDGTSTATVP
+5706 
-5717 LTGANTLTPT
+5717 
-5727 FTADTLAAGADSVTH
+5727 
-5742 IFTLRVTDNQGSTAA
+5742 
-5757 TDTVTITV
+5757 
-5765 TADLVAEAGD
+5765 
-5775 PRTVASGA
+5775 
-5783 SVTLAGSGSTETDS
+5783 
-5797 SRTVT
+5797 
-5802 YAWTRTDG
+5802 
-5810 TSTAT
+5810 
-5815 VTLTGANTLTPTF
+5815 
-5828 TADTLAAGADSVTHI
+5828 
-5843 FTLRVTDNQ
+5843 
-5852 GSTAAT
+5852 
-5858 DTVTITVIA
+5858 
-5867 DLVAEAGDPRTV
+5867 
-5879 ASGASVTLA
+5879 
-5888 GSGSTETDSGR
+5888 
-5899 TVTYAWTRTDGT
+5899 
-5911 STATVP
+5911 
-5917 LTGANT
+5917 
-5923 LTPTFT
+5923 
-5929 ADTLAAG
+5929 
-5936 ADSVTHIFTLR
+5936 
-5947 VTDNQGSTAATDTVT
+5947 
-5962 VTVISGLVA
+5962 
-5971 EAGDPQT
+5971 
-5978 VASGVPV
+5978 
-5985 TLAGSGT
+5985 
-5992 ETDSSRTVTH
+5992 
-6002 AWTRTDGTSTATVTL
+6002 
-6017 TGANT
+6017 
-6022 LTPTFTADTLAAGA
+6022 
-6036 DSVTHIFTLRVTDN
+6036 
-6050 QGSTAATDTVTVTVI
+6050 
-6065 SALVAEAGDP
+6065 
-6075 QTVAS
+6075 
-6080 GVPVTLAGSGSTETD
+6080 
-6095 SGRTVTYAWTRTDG
+6095 
-6109 TSTATVPLTGANTLT
+6109 
-6124 PTFTADTLAADA
+6124 
-6136 DSVTHIF
+6136 
-6143 TLRVTDNQ
+6143 
-6151 GSTAATDTVTVTVI
+6151 
-6165 SALVAEAGDPRTV
+6165 
-6178 ASGASVTLA
+6178 
-6187 GSGTETDSGRTVTYA
+6187 
-6202 WTRTDG
+6202 
-6208 TSTATVPLTGANT
+6208 
-6221 LTPTFTADTLAAGT
+6221 TFTADTLAAGT
-6235 DSVTHIFTL
+6235 VDVTHEYTLTVTDAGATDGVRLTDDYTVMITVTSPFADPVASAVVTGGQTTITSGETITLDGSGSMTDRRRTIMTYAWTGETSEVTASLTKADEAVATFTAETLAASAPDVTHTFTL
-6244 RVTDNQGSTAAT
+6244 TVTDSAGASDTAT
-6256 DTVTVTV
+6256 VMITVTSNALPVATV
-6263 ISALVAEAGDPQ
+6263 SGGNQ
-6275 TVASGVPVTLA
+6275 TVASGAAVTLTGSGTDTDSDDATLDYKWTRTTRGTSTNAPVLTGEDTKTLSFTADTLEAGDQDVTHIFELVVTDTKGAESAPVEVTITIESAIAVPVARAVTSQSEYDSGATVTLD
-6286 GSGSTETD
+6286 GSGSTVDFRKTPKTHAWTGETSEVTASLTKADEAMATFTADTLDAGAPDVTHTFTLTVTDSDNRMATDTVEVTINAPFADPVASAVITGGHTMVASGGTVMLDGSGSMTDRRRTIMTYAWTGETSEVTASLTKADEAVATFTAETLAASAPDVTHTFTLTVTDSAGASDTATVMITVTSNALPVATVSGGNQTVASGAAVTLTGSGTDTDSDDATLDYKWTRTTRGTSTNAPVLTGEDTKTLSFTADTLEAGDQDVTHIFELVVTDTKGAESAPVEVTITIESAIAVPVARAVTSQSEYDSGATVTLDGSGSTVDFRKTPKTHAWTGETPEVTASLTKADEAMATFTADTLDAGAPDVTHTFTLTVTDSDNRMATDTVEVTINAPFADPVASAVITGGHTMVASGGTVMLDGSGSMTDRRRTIMTYAWTGETSEVTASLTKADEAVATFTAETLTAGASDVIHTFTLTVTDSAGASDTAMVMIMVTSNALPVATVVTTTREFASGTSVELMGSGTDSDSDNATLTYAWDRTGGTGNAAVVLTGKKTATLSFTADTLVAGTADKTHVFELVVTDIEGAESEPVEVTITITAPFAAPVADAGLDQVVD
-6294 SGRTVTYAWTRTD
+6294 SGRMVLLNGTGSETDRRRTLKAFNWRRVRGSGGSVTLNTPSMESPTFTADTLVPGAQDVTHVFELIITDSEDVVSAADEVEITVNAPPNADAGTDATVNAAGMISLDGTGSSDTTGTPTYAWTQSSGTGGTLTDANMKTASFTAPALAPGAADVTQVFTLTVTDENGATDVDTVTITVNAPPLANAGTDATVNAGGMIPLVGTGSSSDTTGYAWTRSSGTGGTLTDANMETASFMAPALAPGDPDVTQVFTLTVTDAGATDGTVLTNADTVTITVNAPPKANAGTDATVNAGGVIALVGTGSSSDTTGYAWTRSGTGGTLTDANMETASFTAPALAPGDPDVTQVFTLTVTDAGATDGTVLTNVDTVTITVNAPPLANAGTDATVNAGGVIPLVGTGSSSDTTGYAWTRSGTGGTLTDANMETASFMAPALAPGDPDVTQVFTLTVTDAGATDGTVLTNADTVTITVNAPPLADAGTDATVNAGGVIALVGTGSSSDTTGYAWTRSGTGGTLTDANMATASFTAPALAPGAADVTQVFTLTVTDAGATDGTVLTNADTVTITVNAPPLASAGTNATVNAGGVIALVGTGSSSDTTGYAWTRSSGTGGTLTDANMATASFTAPALNPGDPDATHVFTLTVTDAGATDGTVLTNVDTVTITVNAPPLANAGTDATVNAGGVIPLVGTGSSDTTGTPNYAWTQSSGTGGTLTDANMKTASFTAPALNPGDPDATHVFTLTVTDAGATDGTVLTNVDTVTITVNAPPLANAGTDATVNAGGVIPLVGTGSSDTTGTPNYAWTQSSGTGGTLTDANKETASFTAPALNPGDPDATHVFTLTVTDAGATDGTVLTNADTVTITVNAPPLVNAGTDATVNAGGVIPLVGTGSSDTTGTPNYAWTQSSGTGGTLTDANMKTASFTAPALNPGDPDATHVFTLTVTDAGATDGTVLTNADTVTITVNAPPRADAGDDVSVAAGRVIALDGTGSSSDTIGYAWTRPAGATGTLTEANTATPSFTAAPLDPGAEDVIHVFTLTVTDAGATDGAVLTNSDTVEVTVISSFAPPVANAGADQNNIASGATVTLDGSGSTKDRRKTLNYAWTRTPGAD
-6307 GTSTA
+6307 SGTGGTVILSNPTDPTDARSTFTA
-6312 TVPLTGANTL
+6312 ETL
-6322 TPTFTADAR
+6322 TPGAR
-6331 TPGAVDVTHIFTLR
+6331 DETYSFTLT
-6345 VTDNQGS
+6345 VTDDDAS
-6352 IVATDTVTITVIS
+6352 DTDTVTITVIS

-6390 GRGSTKDRRRTI
+6390 GSGSSVDRRRGRI
-6402 TSYAWARTGGTGAN
+6402 SYAWARTGGTGAN

-6424 AMASFTADM
+6424 EMASFTADM
-6433 LVAGAENVTHTFT
+6433 LAAGAENVTHTFT

-6451 SAGEIATDTVEVIVT
+6451 STGARATDTVEVIVT
-6466 ANVRPVATLTG
+6466 ANARPVATLTG
-6477 PATLTVAAGASVT
+6477 PATLTVAAGAPVT

-6503 FTYAWKRTGGT
+6503 LAYAWKRTGGT
-6514 GNSAVAL
+6514 GNSAVVL

-6535 LTEGADS
+6535 LPEGADS

-6553 HEGAESDP
+6553 NEGAESDP

-6589 GQVQLDGRGS
+6589 GQIQLDGRGS
-6599 SVSGGTIVAWAWTR
+6599 SVPGGTIVAWAWTR

-6637 DLEPGGPDEIHEFTL
+6637 DLEPGGPDETHEFTL

-6722 SNLTLTSANTAQP
+6722 SNLTLTGANTAQP

-6746 DAVTHVFTL
+6746 DAVTHIFTL
-6755 TVTDEDGTT
+6755 TVTDGDGTT

-6837 EVEINTVAGSNTDDP
+6837 EVEINTVAGSNTNDP

-6909 LELDGLTPGG
+6909 LELDGPTPGG

-6933 GGFIHNSVWGKV
+6933 GGFIHNGVWGKV

-7011 AGPYFAARH
+7011 AGPYLAARH